1 MIMFPK
7 VRTATLKFLTF
18 ESLLFENMKAFKI
31 LIMILAISVA
41 LYEQVSA
48 EKNIYIMIIAI
59 VVFMYGMMQLSA
71 KTPSKN
77 QDKEE
82 EDVS

>member
-1 MIMFPK
+1 
-7 VRTATLKFLTF
+7 
-18 ESLLFENMKAFKI
+18 MKAIKI
-31 LIMILAISVA
+31 IIMILAISVA

-48 EKNIYIMIIAI
+48 QKNVYITIIAI
-59 VVFMYGMMQLSA
+59 AVFMFGMMQLSA

-82 EDVS
+82 QDVD

>member
-1 MIMFPK
+1 
-7 VRTATLKFLTF
+7 
-18 ESLLFENMKAFKI
+18 MKTFKI

-41 LYEQVSA
+41 LYGQVSA
-48 EKNIYIMIIAI
+48 EKNMYITVVAI
-59 VVFMYGMMQLSA
+59 VIFMFGMMQLSA

-82 EDVS
+82 EDVK

>member
-1 MIMFPK
+1 
-7 VRTATLKFLTF
+7 
-18 ESLLFENMKAFKI
+18 MKTFKI
-31 LIMILAISVA
+31 LIMILAISLA

-48 EKNIYIMIIAI
+48 DKNIYITVIAI
-59 VVFMYGMMQLSA
+59 VVFMFGMMQLSA

-82 EDVS
+82 QDVD